1 MKCRPKATHPQHV
14 SFDQLC
20 DEHKEPASVPESGT
34 PRGRE
39 APGQAGSHY
48 HPPLLLPCCKPLQ
61 FQKAATSEHSASP
74 PGSGPLTMV

>member
-20 DEHKEPASVPESGT
+20 DEHKEPASLPESGT

-39 APGQAGSHY
+39 APGQAVLTTTLLSSC
-48 HPPLLLPCCKPLQ
+48 PVANPFSFRRQQPVSTQLLLLEVDP
-61 FQKAATSEHSASP
+61 
-74 PGSGPLTMV
+74 